1 MNLEYVEK
9 AKLGNKEAFEIII
22 MEVIDDLYKVAYCI
36 LRNEEDASD
45 AISNKTLKAYEK
57 IKTLKYVEFF
67 KTWITKILINE
78 CNSLLKQRKK
88 IVYIDNYTERA
99 EDTYININS
108 EMSIDIRNAME
119 ILDDE
124 LQQLVILYYFDDL
137 CIEEIAEIQKVPIG
151 TIKSRLAR
159 ARKIL
164 AKELINGYQKE
175 SI

>member
-45 AISNKTLKAYEK
+45 AISNTTLKAYEK

>member
-1 MNLEYVEK
+1 
-9 AKLGNKEAFEIII
+9 
-22 MEVIDDLYKVAYCI
+22 
-36 LRNEEDASD
+36 
-45 AISNKTLKAYEK
+45 
-57 IKTLKYVEFF
+57 
-67 KTWITKILINE
+67 
-78 CNSLLKQRKK
+78 
-88 IVYIDNYTERA
+88 
-99 EDTYININS
+99 
-108 EMSIDIRNAME
+108 MSIDIRNAME